1 MKQLTFFLFT
11 LQFFTATAAVKD
23 TIPANIKNYSKEQ
36 FLKEFGKDET
46 SEKLIHYYFYRSK
59 KAKQSIFIFSGLTL
73 LTGAY
78 IGLLANESRTPTKHD
93 DYTFLALLGAGGIAA
108 MFLSVTAEA
117 AGKRKNIHLKIC
129 INN

>member
-1 MKQLTFFLFT
+1 MKQLTVLIFT

-46 SEKLIHYYFYRSK
+46 SEKLIRYYFYRSK

-78 IGLLANESRTPTKHD
+78 IGLLAN
-93 DYTFLALLGAGGIAA
+93 
-108 MFLSVTAEA
+108 
-117 AGKRKNIHLKIC
+117 GKPHPNKA
-129 INN
+129 